1 MTGCL
6 VSVVFVLL
14 PSHLIPTASFIMLV
28 LLLVLLDR
36 ATARAPLHE
45 HLIGKRN
52 EEFGTR
58 HEEFGE
64 DYGYIEADWNH
75 ENKAS
80 KHGADYGT
88 DYGYVDAKHGADY
101 AKEYEYKTSSEGF
114 RSGTVD
120 PDKCLC
126 GKQDVENSAQATR
139 IVGGKESAPNNHP
152 WQVDFFSIFFS
163 KDFRSHWR

>member
-6 VSVVFVLL
+6 VSVVFLLL

-120 PDKCLC
+120 PEVGTFVSL
-126 GKQDVENSAQATR
+126 NSASGPRFAS
-139 IVGGKESAPNNHP
+139 VGSRMWKILLMQGGLLGVRKALPTT
-152 WQVDFFSIFFS
+152 ILG
-163 KDFRSHWR
+163 R